1 MYRKTEE
8 EFQSLASEME
18 QFKKSLKKP
27 PEIPEFDYN
36 QIKHYGRNISRQSY
50 SKGSKRYKDRAVGP
64 LTSNLHPNDSLL
76 VTKEPE
82 IEDKDEPESE
92 KDAPNDY
99 ADPIIPKYTSK
110 TRPESSKI
118 SKKARIREGIKQLLL
133 NQTHEVGNTLKFYD
147 RTAKTDNENS
157 QNFSTEEDNKE
168 YWDSNYGSLGRTT
181 KSELNKLLNANKAKI
196 KNKLKNVDDHSKIDP
211 KNEKPV
217 GKEVKPLKLNMIP
230 VKNKDIKDEIKKNND
245 DKTQDVRIQRQ
256 ISQPVPIIRP
266 DSDQSMLTRKLSARQ
281 GVKDWAKT
289 QLYGEYMEKGNQE
302 FNSDEYD
309 CLLTEDE
316 NKHLYEM
323 IKARYEN
330 DKD

>member
-1 MYRKTEE
+1 MVELVREPVATVTLDDDARTQRLPNMGVE
-8 EFQSLASEME
+8 L
-18 QFKKSLKKP
+18 
-27 PEIPEFDYN
+27 
-36 QIKHYGRNISRQSY
+36 
-50 SKGSKRYKDRAVGP
+50 P
-64 LTSNLHPNDSLL
+64 LL
-76 VTKEPE
+76 
-82 IEDKDEPESE
+82 
-92 KDAPNDY
+92 
-99 ADPIIPKYTSK
+99 
-110 TRPESSKI
+110 KI

-230 VKNKDIKDEIKKNND
+230 VKNKDIKDELKKNND